1 MNTEQIEF
9 VKTLWSIGAKLGII
23 TVEDL
28 QCLTAP
34 QLLAKIIGEL
44 DKLLESQNDLIEKV
58 NRWLLTG
65 TMDELHDIIQS
76 MIDDGTLATIINQ
89 EIFGQINSDIAILK
103 DANGISEV
111 HFICMDF
118 INNSNLI
125 VTKDNQVIMID
136 CGGDNGS
143 GPDSHLALESHMARL
158 GINKIDIMIFTHAHT
173 DHMGNAPYFIKK
185 YKPKQ
190 IITKIVDWD
199 ALPSIEVGWGTK
211 QCFLNMKA
219 QADAL
224 KIPVIEA
231 KNKPFIQLNDDE
243 TLRFINTT
251 WVDVANYNGTSLLIM
266 YQNKSKKVLFS
277 GDSNGA
283 NYQQILDDVACD
295 VERLGH
301 HGNGDSLH
309 EEWTKRTRPRIA
321 VVDNLN
327 IPNVLTVSDMYRFY
341 NCKVL
346 TCSENYGCVSLAIGG
361 NQIFSFNRDSSL
373 ADSPWVMVN
382 GNYGYVYPDGR
393 VAHNEFV
400 PYNGGI
406 MSCFIKNNWYMAQ
419 NEYFSYKGNE
429 YYANANGIILK
440 NGWLKEG
447 ANVFYYDEY
456 GCLIKDGT
464 KRIEGQN
471 YSFNH
476 NGVCLNP
483 PSNLLL

>member
-58 NRWLLTG
+58 DRWLLTG
-65 TMDELHDIIQS
+65 TVDELHDIIQS
-76 MIDDGTLATIINQ
+76 MIEDGTLASIINQ
-89 EIFGQINSDIAILK
+89 QIFGQINSDISVLK
-103 DANGISEV
+103 DANGLSEI
-111 HFICMDF
+111 HMICMDF

-136 CGGDNGS
+136 CGGDEGS
-143 GPDSHLALESHMARL
+143 GANSHIALENHMARL
-158 GINKIDIMIFTHAHT
+158 GINKIDLMIFTHAHT
-173 DHMGNAPYFIKK
+173 DHMGNAPYFIQK
-185 YKPKQ
+185 YHPSK

-199 ALPSIEVGWGTK
+199 ALPSIEVGYGTK

-224 KIPVIEA
+224 NIPIIEA
-231 KNKPFIQLNDDE
+231 KDTPTIQLNDDE
-243 TLRFINTT
+243 SLRFINTT
-251 WVDVANYNGTSLLIM
+251 WVDVTNYNGTSLLVM

-277 GDSNGA
+277 GDSNGN
-283 NYQQILDDVACD
+283 NYQQIKDDVACD

-301 HGNGDSLH
+301 HGNVDSLN

-321 VVDNLN
+321 IADNLN
-327 IPNVLTVSDMYRFY
+327 IPNVLKVSDMYRFY

-346 TCSENYGCVSLAIGG
+346 TCSENYGCVSLGVGG

-373 ADSPWVMVN
+373 SDSPWVIVN
-382 GNYGYVYPDGR
+382 EKYGYVYPDGR

-400 PYNGGI
+400 PYNGG
-406 MSCFIKNNWYMAQ
+406 MMTSFIKSDWFMAQ

-429 YYANANGIILK
+429 YSANTNGIILQ
-440 NGWLKEG
+440 NSWLKEG
-447 ANVFYYDEY
+447 TNIFYYDDY
-456 GCLIKDGT
+456 GCLVKDRVV
-464 KRIEGQN
+464 RIEGQN

-483 PSNLLL
+483 PSNLL

>member
-1 MNTEQIEF
+1 
-9 VKTLWSIGAKLGII
+9 
-23 TVEDL
+23 
-28 QCLTAP
+28 
-34 QLLAKIIGEL
+34 
-44 DKLLESQNDLIEKV
+44 
-58 NRWLLTG
+58 
-65 TMDELHDIIQS
+65 
-76 MIDDGTLATIINQ
+76 
-89 EIFGQINSDIAILK
+89 
-103 DANGISEV
+103 
-111 HFICMDF
+111 MDF

-136 CGGDNGS
+136 CGGDTGS
-143 GPDSHLALESHMARL
+143 GTDSHLILESHMARL

-173 DHMGNAPYFIKK
+173 DHMGNAPYFIEK

-199 ALPSIEVGWGTK
+199 ALPSVEVGWGTK

-219 QADAL
+219 QANAL
-224 KIPVIEA
+224 GIPVIEA
-231 KNKPFIQLNDDE
+231 KDMPFIQLNDDE
-243 TLRFINTT
+243 SLRFINTT
-251 WVDVANYNGTSLLIM
+251 WVDVTNYNGTSLLIM

-283 NYQQILDDVACD
+283 NYQQIPDDVACD

-321 VVDNLN
+321 IADNLN

-346 TCSENYGCVSLAIGG
+346 TCSENYGCVSLGIGG

-373 ADSPWVMVN
+373 ADSPWVTVN
-382 GNYGYVYPDGR
+382 GNYGYVYPVGR

-419 NEYFSYKGNE
+419 NEYFSFKGNE

-456 GCLIKDGT
+456 GCLVKDGT

-483 PSNLLL
+483 PTNL